1 MGRRSYPGAPPKV
14 TKFHPKDFDGNHPVT
29 PAKWKAL
36 LNLFAK
42 VIHQLIYNFYM
53 RCPIWHMQRVMDT
66 IPKAIENDKMEEL
79 DAIGIELTSSE
90 PSCDK
95 IVELLLN
102 IVARLALRYQDPR
115 RSIMVYRQY
124 QTGCIEFVAVPKSK
138 FQEYELIDPF
148 KLDNYKH
155 PDQMFRI
162 ERMPA
167 VPVAASIPGGSHL
180 NTAAHEFVPSAS
192 NSAPAV
198 DPAVVP
204 DVAPP
209 VVPAVV
215 PAVAHSVVSVF
226 DDGNLVR

>member
-14 TKFHPKDFDGNHPVT
+14 TKFRPEDFDGNHPVT
-29 PAKWKAL
+29 PAKWTAL

-53 RCPIWHMQRVMDT
+53 RFPIWHMQTVMET

-79 DAIGIELTSSE
+79 NEIAIELTSSK

-124 QTGCIEFVAVPKSK
+124 QTGCIEFVAIPKSK
-138 FQEYELIDPF
+138 FQEYSLIDSF
-148 KLDNYKH
+148 ELENYKNQ
-155 PDQMFRI
+155 DQMFRI
-162 ERMPA
+162 ERVPV

-198 DPAVVP
+198 VP

-209 VVPAVV
+209 VV
-215 PAVAHSVVSVF
+215 SVF
-226 DDGNLVR
+226 DDDRNLVPLSSVIRPGT

>member
-1 MGRRSYPGAPPKV
+1 MEKNWIL
-14 TKFHPKDFDGNHPVT
+14 F
-29 PAKWKAL
+29 L
-36 LNLFAK
+36 L
-42 VIHQLIYNFYM
+42 M
-53 RCPIWHMQRVMDT
+53 ET

-79 DAIGIELTSSE
+79 NEIAIELTSSK

-124 QTGCIEFVAVPKSK
+124 QTGCIEFVAIPKSN
-138 FQEYELIDPF
+138 FQDHELIDSF
-148 KLDNYKH
+148 KLENYKH
-155 PDQMFRI
+155 HDQKFRI
-162 ERMPA
+162 ERMPV
-167 VPVAASIPGGSHL
+167 VPVAASFPGGSHL

-198 DPAVVP
+198 VP

-209 VVPAVV
+209 VVPAVAP
-215 PAVAHSVVSVF
+215 PAPLLSPILSSLF
-226 DDGNLVR
+226 LMMIGIWCR